1 LKKLLFPTIILIF
14 IWFTSAFSQESPGI
28 APGAIQ
34 KRSTGTSEYYELE
47 KKLKEEKRVRPGKEI
62 EVQEEKEEKAPLPDQ
77 KEILFINKIV
87 TGPSEILSETELRGI
102 TKEYEGKPASV
113 KDLFEIVDKI
123 NALYKAKNFITAKA
137 ILPPQKVEAGVV
149 YIRLIEA
156 HVGKISIENN
166 PSTRDSYFTSRI
178 SQKTGDLVNVKELE
192 KDVVFF
198 NRTGDVNIKAELK
211 PGAQTGTTDFI
222 LKAEEPPRYQVLAY
236 ADNAGREEVGR
247 ERIGMRAEDRSLFG
261 YRDVLMLNMLGSDGT
276 VSVNASY
283 NIPFGETGT
292 SIGGNFD
299 FSRITYEKGPLTTL
313 EIDGESKNFGF
324 RLTQPVA
331 VEENYKIDGYVGF
344 NRKASNTDFD
354 QVRLFETIVNEFV
367 AGCNYQAAEDN
378 GAWQISQYVTIG
390 KKNEGDDRDFITYNL
405 QAGRLLRFN
414 NEIAALFRGGLQL
427 SDSKLLPS
435 FEQFQIGGTAT
446 VRGYTEGLLSGDN
459 GYFLSAELNFPFLA
473 QTCTL
478 MGIPLRDKIK
488 GFIFLDHGGA
498 FPYKGD
504 DQSIDSDDFL
514 TGAGFGLIFNFSKY
528 LSGKMICGIPLSKP
542 NGDVEDAELHFYFQ
556 SNLL

>member
-1 LKKLLFPTIILIF
+1 MKNKLFLIIILLFVC
-14 IWFTSAFSQESPGI
+14 FTSAFSQETPGI

-47 KKLKEEKRVRPGKEI
+47 KKLKEEKRISPGKEI
-62 EVQEEKEEKAPLPDQ
+62 VVKEEKEEKAPLPDQ

-87 TGPSEILSETELRGI
+87 TGSSEILSDMELRGI
-102 TKEYEGKPASV
+102 TEKYEGKPASV
-113 KDLFEIVDKI
+113 RELFEIVDKI
-123 NALYKAKNFITAKA
+123 NALYKAKYFITAKA

-149 YIRLIEA
+149 QIRLIEA

-178 SQKTGDLVNVKELE
+178 SQKPGDLVNVKELE
-192 KDVVFF
+192 KAIVFF

-247 ERIGMRAEDRSLFG
+247 ERIGMRAEDRSLLG
-261 YRDVLMLNMLGSDGT
+261 YRDVLILNMLGSDGT
-276 VSVNASY
+276 VSGNASY
-283 NIPFGETGT
+283 NVPFGEIGT

-299 FSRITYEKGPLTTL
+299 FSRITYGKGPLTTL
-313 EIDGESKNFGF
+313 DIDGESKNFGF
-324 RLTQPVA
+324 RLTQPVF
-331 VEENYKIDGYVGF
+331 VEESYKIDGYAGF

-367 AGCNYQAAEDN
+367 AGCNYQASEDN
-378 GAWQISQYVTIG
+378 GAWQIGQYVTIG

-405 QAGRLLRFN
+405 QVGRLLRFN

-473 QTCTL
+473 QTCAL
-478 MGIPLRDKIK
+478 MGIQLRDKIK
-488 GFIFLDHGGA
+488 GFLFLDHGGA

-504 DQSIDSDDFL
+504 NQSIDSNDFL

-542 NGDVEDAELHFYFQ
+542 NGEVEDAELHFYFQ
-556 SNLL
+556 SNLF